1 MLSKPISISFIL
13 HLFFVVI
20 IVTGL
25 PSFERFEDAPMS
37 IVEIEL
43 INNLP
48 AITQEIIEEESN
60 LESLSSKK
68 KYSATPNVKPSQRSE
83 ESNNMNILENEEP
96 IEKATNSEQQEEENI
111 MEFFSTPE
119 IKPELNKINDKLLT
133 NLDYD
138 ENKKETD
145 KVTALLDKFPDN
157 RDVGQMIEN
166 KPEEKNLTEAA
177 IITAGE
183 ISNMRSQIEMCWNPP
198 VGVRGAAS
206 QRVQVKIAL
215 NKDGTISNVE
225 PITRDSNGYRE
236 VAINAA
242 VRAVL
247 SCAPYEFPSEK
258 YELWKEIKFTFDPRN
273 MLGG

>member
-13 HLFFVVI
+13 HLFFLII

-48 AITQEIIEEESN
+48 VITQEIIEEESN

-96 IEKATNSEQQEEENI
+96 IEKATNSEQQEDENI

-119 IKPELNKINDKLLT
+119 VKPELSKINDKLLT

-166 KPEEKNLTEAA
+166 KPEEKNLTAGA

-215 NKDGTISNVE
+215 NKDGTISDVE

>member
-13 HLFFVVI
+13 HLFFLII

-48 AITQEIIEEESN
+48 AITQEIIEEEGN

-96 IEKATNSEQQEEENI
+96 IEKATNSEQQEDENI

-119 IKPELNKINDKLLT
+119 VKPELSKINDKLLT

-157 RDVGQMIEN
+157 KDVGQMIEN
-166 KPEEKNLTEAA
+166 KPEEKNLTEGP

-198 VGVRGAAS
+198 VGVRVAAS

>member
-13 HLFFVVI
+13 HLFFLII

-96 IEKATNSEQQEEENI
+96 IEKATNSEQQEDENI
-111 MEFFSTPE
+111 MEFFTTPE

-138 ENKKETD
+138 DNKKETD
-145 KVTALLDKFPDN
+145 KVTALLDKFPDD
-157 RDVGQMIEN
+157 RDVGQMIEK
-166 KPEEKNLTEAA
+166 KPEEKNLTAGA

-206 QRVQVKIAL
+206 QKVQVKITL

>member
-1 MLSKPISISFIL
+1 MLAKPISISVVL
-13 HLFFVVI
+13 HLLFIVI
-20 IVTGL
+20 IITGL
-25 PSFERFEDAPMS
+25 PSFDRFEDTPMS

-48 AITQEIIEEESN
+48 AITQEFIEDNSKEESASN
-60 LESLSSKK
+60 NK
-68 KYSATPNVKPSQRSE
+68 KYSATPNVKPSMRSE
-83 ESNNMNILENEEP
+83 ESKNMSILENEEP
-96 IEKATNSEQQEEENI
+96 IEKTTNAEQQEDENI

-145 KVTALLDKFPDN
+145 KVTALLDKFPDD
-157 RDVGQMIEN
+157 RDVGEMIEN
-166 KPEEKNLTEAA
+166 KPQEKNLTSDN

-198 VGVRGAAS
+198 VGVRGAAN
-206 QRVQVKIAL
+206 QRVQVIIVL

-225 PITRDSNGYRE
+225 PITRDSNGSRE
-236 VAINAA
+236 VAIGAA

-247 SCAPYEFPSEK
+247 SCAPYEFPIEK

>member
-1 MLSKPISISFIL
+1 M
-13 HLFFVVI
+13 
-20 IVTGL
+20 
-25 PSFERFEDAPMS
+25 
-37 IVEIEL
+37 
-43 INNLP
+43 
-48 AITQEIIEEESN
+48 
-60 LESLSSKK
+60 
-68 KYSATPNVKPSQRSE
+68 RSE
-83 ESNNMNILENEEP
+83 ESKNMSILENEEP
-96 IEKATNSEQQEEENI
+96 IEKTTNAEQQEDENA

-145 KVTALLDKFPDN
+145 KVTALLDKFPDE
-157 RDVGQMIEN
+157 RDVGEMIEN
-166 KPEEKNLTEAA
+166 KPQEKNLTSDN

-206 QRVQVKIAL
+206 QRVQVIIAL

-225 PITRDSNGYRE
+225 PVTRDSNGSRE
-236 VAINAA
+236 VAIGAA

-247 SCAPYEFPSEK
+247 SCAPYEFPIEK

>member
-13 HLFFVVI
+13 HLFFLVI
-20 IVTGL
+20 IVAGL

-48 AITQEIIEEESN
+48 EITQEIIEEESN

-96 IEKATNSEQQEEENI
+96 IEKATNSEQQEDENI

-119 IKPELNKINDKLLT
+119 VKPELSKINDKLLT

-166 KPEEKNLTEAA
+166 KPEEKNLTAGA

-215 NKDGTISNVE
+215 NKDGTISDVE

>member
-83 ESNNMNILENEEP
+83 ESNNMNILENEVP
-96 IEKATNSEQQEEENI
+96 IEKATNSEQQEDENI
-111 MEFFSTPE
+111 MDFLSTPE

-166 KPEEKNLTEAA
+166 KPEEKNLTAAA

-198 VGVRGAAS
+198 VGVIGAAS

>member
-13 HLFFVVI
+13 HLFFLVI

-96 IEKATNSEQQEEENI
+96 IEKATNSEQQEDENI

-119 IKPELNKINDKLLT
+119 VKPELSKINDKLLT

-166 KPEEKNLTEAA
+166 KPEEKNLTAGA

-215 NKDGTISNVE
+215 NKDGTISDVE

>member
-1 MLSKPISISFIL
+1 ML

-20 IVTGL
+20 IITGL
-25 PSFERFEDAPMS
+25 PSFERFDDAPMS

-48 AITQEIIEEESN
+48 AITQEIMDEDSN
-60 LESLSSKK
+60 QGSKLEKK
-68 KYSATPNVKPSQRSE
+68 KYSATPNVKPSMRSD
-83 ESNNMNILENEEP
+83 ESNNMNILDNEEP
-96 IEKATNSEQQEEENI
+96 IEKTNSLEQEDDENI
-111 MEFFSTPE
+111 LDFLPTPE

-133 NLDYD
+133 NLGYD
-138 ENKKETD
+138 ENKKETN
-145 KVTALLDKFPDN
+145 KVTALLDKFPDE
-157 RDVGQMIEN
+157 RDVGEIIEN
-166 KPEEKNLTEAA
+166 IPEVKDYTTDA

-206 QRVQVKIAL
+206 QKVQVMIAL

-225 PITRDSNGYRE
+225 PVTRDTNGQRE

-247 SCAPYEFPSEK
+247 SCAPYEFPIEK
-258 YELWKEIKFTFDPRN
+258 YELWREIKFTFDPRN

>member
-1 MLSKPISISFIL
+1 
-13 HLFFVVI
+13 
-20 IVTGL
+20 
-25 PSFERFEDAPMS
+25 MS

-48 AITQEIIEEESN
+48 AITQEIIEDDSKEESA
-60 LESLSSKK
+60 SDKK
-68 KYSATPNVKPSQRSE
+68 KYSATPNVKPSMRSE
-83 ESNNMNILENEEP
+83 ESKNMSVLENEEP
-96 IEKATNSEQQEEENI
+96 IEKTTNAKQQEDENI

-145 KVTALLDKFPDN
+145 KVTALLDKFPDE
-157 RDVGQMIEN
+157 RDIGEMIEN
-166 KPEEKNLTEAA
+166 KPQEKNLTSDN

-206 QRVQVKIAL
+206 QRVQVIIAL

-225 PITRDSNGYRE
+225 PVTRDSNGSRE
-236 VAINAA
+236 VAIGAA

-247 SCAPYEFPSEK
+247 SCAPYEFPIEK

>member
-1 MLSKPISISFIL
+1 MLAKPISISVLL
-13 HLFFVVI
+13 HLLFVVI
-20 IVTGL
+20 IITGL
-25 PSFERFEDAPMS
+25 PSFDRLEESPMS

-48 AITQEIIEEESN
+48 AITQEIIEDDSKEESA
-60 LESLSSKK
+60 SDKK
-68 KYSATPNVKPSQRSE
+68 KYSATPNVKPSMRSE
-83 ESNNMNILENEEP
+83 ESKNMSVLENEEP
-96 IEKATNSEQQEEENI
+96 IEKTTNAKQQDDENI

-145 KVTALLDKFPDN
+145 KVTALLDKFPDE
-157 RDVGQMIEN
+157 RDIGEMIEN
-166 KPEEKNLTEAA
+166 KPQEKNLTSDN

-206 QRVQVKIAL
+206 QRVQVMIAL

-225 PITRDSNGYRE
+225 PITRDSNGSRE
-236 VAINAA
+236 VAIDAA

-247 SCAPYEFPSEK
+247 RCAPYEFPIEK
-258 YELWKEIKFTFDPRN
+258 YESWKEIKFTFDPRN

>member
-13 HLFFVVI
+13 HIFFLII

-60 LESLSSKK
+60 LESLPSKK
-68 KYSATPNVKPSQRSE
+68 KYSATPNVKPSQRSQV
-83 ESNNMNILENEEP
+83 SNNMNILENEEP
-96 IEKATNSEQQEEENI
+96 IEKATNSEQQEDENI
-111 MEFFSTPE
+111 MEFFTTPE

-138 ENKKETD
+138 DNKKETD
-145 KVTALLDKFPDN
+145 KVTALLDKFPDD

-166 KPEEKNLTEAA
+166 KPEEKNLTAGA
-177 IITAGE
+177 IITEGE

-215 NKDGTISNVE
+215 NKDGTISDVE

>member
-13 HLFFVVI
+13 HLFFLII

-25 PSFERFEDAPMS
+25 PTFERFEDAPMS

-60 LESLSSKK
+60 LESLPSKK

-96 IEKATNSEQQEEENI
+96 IEKATNSEQQEDENI

-145 KVTALLDKFPDN
+145 KVTALLDKFPDK

-166 KPEEKNLTEAA
+166 KPEEKNLTGGA

-206 QRVQVKIAL
+206 QKVQVKITL
-215 NKDGTISNVE
+215 NKDGTISDVE

>member
-1 MLSKPISISFIL
+1 MLAKPISISVVL
-13 HLFFVVI
+13 HLLFIVI
-20 IVTGL
+20 IITGL
-25 PSFERFEDAPMS
+25 PSFDRFEDTPMS

-48 AITQEIIEEESN
+48 AITQEFIEDNSKEESASN
-60 LESLSSKK
+60 NK
-68 KYSATPNVKPSQRSE
+68 KYSATPNVKPSMRSE
-83 ESNNMNILENEEP
+83 ESKNMSILENEEP
-96 IEKATNSEQQEEENI
+96 IEKTTNAEQQEDENI

-145 KVTALLDKFPDN
+145 KVTALLDKFPDD
-157 RDVGQMIEN
+157 RDVGEMIEN
-166 KPEEKNLTEAA
+166 KPQEKNLTSDN

-206 QRVQVKIAL
+206 QRVQVIIVL

-225 PITRDSNGYRE
+225 PITRDSNGSRE
-236 VAINAA
+236 VAIGAA

-247 SCAPYEFPSEK
+247 SCAPYEFPIEK

>member
-13 HLFFVVI
+13 HIFFLII

-60 LESLSSKK
+60 LESLPSKK

-96 IEKATNSEQQEEENI
+96 IEKATNSEQQEDENI
-111 MEFFSTPE
+111 MEFFTTPE

-138 ENKKETD
+138 DNKKETD
-145 KVTALLDKFPDN
+145 KVTALLDKFPDD

-166 KPEEKNLTEAA
+166 KPEEKNLTAGA

-206 QRVQVKIAL
+206 QKVQVKITL

>member
-1 MLSKPISISFIL
+1 MLAKPISISVVL
-13 HLFFVVI
+13 HLLFIVI
-20 IVTGL
+20 IITGL
-25 PSFERFEDAPMS
+25 PSFDRFEETPMS

-48 AITQEIIEEESN
+48 AITQEFIEDNSKEESASN
-60 LESLSSKK
+60 NK
-68 KYSATPNVKPSQRSE
+68 KYSATPNVKPSMRSE
-83 ESNNMNILENEEP
+83 ESKNMSILENEEP
-96 IEKATNSEQQEEENI
+96 IEKTTNAEQQEDENI

-145 KVTALLDKFPDN
+145 KVTALLDKFPDD
-157 RDVGQMIEN
+157 RDVGEMIEN
-166 KPEEKNLTEAA
+166 KPQEKNLTSDN

-198 VGVRGAAS
+198 VGVRGAAN
-206 QRVQVKIAL
+206 QRVQVIIVL

-225 PITRDSNGYRE
+225 PITRDSNGSRE
-236 VAINAA
+236 VAIGAA

-247 SCAPYEFPSEK
+247 SCAPYEFPIEK

>member
-1 MLSKPISISFIL
+1 MLAKPISISVIL
-13 HLFFVVI
+13 HLLFVVI
-20 IVTGL
+20 IITGM
-25 PSFERFEDAPMS
+25 PSFDRFEEAPMS

-48 AITQEIIEEESN
+48 AITQEIIEDDSKEESASN
-60 LESLSSKK
+60 KK
-68 KYSATPNVKPSQRSE
+68 KYSATPNVKPSMRSE
-83 ESNNMNILENEEP
+83 DSKNMNILENEEP
-96 IEKATNSEQQEEENI
+96 IEKTTKAEYQEDENI

-138 ENKKETD
+138 ENKKETE
-145 KVTALLDKFPDN
+145 KVTALLDKFPDEK
-157 RDVGQMIEN
+157 DVGEMIDK
-166 KPEEKNLTEAA
+166 KPQEKNLTSDA

-206 QRVQVKIAL
+206 QRVQVMITL
-215 NKDGTISNVE
+215 NSDGTISKVE
-225 PITRDSNGYRE
+225 PVTRNTNGSRE

-247 SCAPYEFPSEK
+247 SCAPYEFPIEK
-258 YELWKEIKFTFDPRN
+258 YELWKEIKSTFDPRN

>member
-13 HLFFVVI
+13 HLFFLVI

-96 IEKATNSEQQEEENI
+96 IEKATNSEQQEDENI

-166 KPEEKNLTEAA
+166 KPEEKNLTAGA

>member
-96 IEKATNSEQQEEENI
+96 IEKATNSEQQEDENI

-166 KPEEKNLTEAA
+166 KPEEKNLTAAA

>member
-1 MLSKPISISFIL
+1 MLAKPISISVLL
-13 HLFFVVI
+13 HLLFVVI
-20 IVTGL
+20 IITGL
-25 PSFERFEDAPMS
+25 PSFDRLEESPIS

-48 AITQEIIEEESN
+48 AITQEIIDDDSKEESASN
-60 LESLSSKK
+60 KK
-68 KYSATPNVKPSQRSE
+68 KYSATPNVKPSMRSE
-83 ESNNMNILENEEP
+83 ESKNMSILENEEL
-96 IEKATNSEQQEEENI
+96 IEKTTNVEQQEDENI

-119 IKPELNKINDKLLT
+119 IKPELTKINDKLLT

-138 ENKKETD
+138 DNKKETD
-145 KVTALLDKFPDN
+145 KVTALLDKFPDE
-157 RDVGQMIEN
+157 RDIGKMTEN
-166 KPEEKNLTEAA
+166 KSQEKNLTSDN

-206 QRVQVKIAL
+206 QRVQVIIVL

-225 PITRDSNGYRE
+225 PITRDSNGSRE
-236 VAINAA
+236 VAIGAA

-247 SCAPYEFPSEK
+247 SCAPYEFPIEK